1 MKLQSIH
8 VHNFRRFKGAQ
19 TVDLDPNLTVI
30 AAINGAGKTTLL
42 DAVALLLGPFLTRI
56 PKVSGNNLTDDDIC
70 LMHDNAEPF
79 TVLRGTTFA
88 DAKAPQDSPLLN
100 PLRWDRVKRVDQSKA
115 TEKKTDLALRQKPL
129 RAQQDIILLA
139 DYFIERVKKPVPF
152 PVLAY
157 YGTGRAILDVPER
170 RSGFGKDFPRFTAYA
185 GCLSPRTNFRK
196 LFEYFYFLEDT
207 ERREKVE
214 QGNLGYQNAQL
225 TAVRQAITSFLPEY
239 TNPHTVLKP
248 LRFILDSVKD
258 RRPYSIEMLSD
269 GYKTSLAMILDIAI
283 RMVEANPDAGVEA
296 LQTSG
301 IVLIDEIELHLHPS
315 WQQRI
320 IKDLTKTFP
329 NVQFICTTHSPQVL
343 STVPPKCIRTISES
357 GVIADT
363 KCKTYGAES
372 KRILEEL
379 MHVESRPDIHKDELR
394 EFIQI
399 TDAGDWSSP
408 RYLELRA
415 LLANS
420 LGETD
425 PILIEADIKRSF
437 QELEIE

>member
-19 TVDLDPNLTVI
+19 TVELDPSLTVI
-30 AAINGAGKTTLL
+30 AAVNGAGKTTLL
-42 DAVALLLGPFLTRI
+42 DAAALLLGPFLTRI

-70 LMHDNAEPF
+70 LMHDNVEPF
-79 TVLRGTTFA
+79 AALRGATIA
-88 DAKAPQDSPLLN
+88 EAEAPQDSPLLN

-115 TEKKTDLALRQKPL
+115 TEKKTDEALRQNSL
-129 RAQQDIILLA
+129 RGQQDILRLA
-139 DYFIERVKKPVPF
+139 DYFIEHVKDSGLF

-170 RSGFGKDFPRFTAYA
+170 RRGFGKDFPRFTAYA

-214 QGNLGYQNAQL
+214 RGNLDYQNAQL

-248 LRFILDSVKD
+248 LRFMLDSVND
-258 RRPYSIEMLSD
+258 HMPYSIEMLSD
-269 GYKTSLAMILDIAI
+269 GYKTSLAMVMDIAI

-296 LQTSG
+296 LQASG

-320 IKDLTKTFP
+320 IGDLRKTFP
-329 NVQFICTTHSPQVL
+329 KVQFICTTHSPQVL
-343 STVPPKCIRTISES
+343 STVPPECIRTISES
-357 GVIADT
+357 GVVAMT
-363 KCKTYGAES
+363 TCKTYGAES

-379 MHVESRPDIHKDELR
+379 MHVESRPPIHKEELR
-394 EFIQI
+394 QFIQI
-399 TDAGDWSSP
+399 TDAGDWSSE
-408 RYLELRA
+408 RYHELRS
-415 LLANS
+415 LLVNS

-425 PILIEADIKRSF
+425 PVLIEADIKKSF

>member
-19 TVDLDPNLTVI
+19 TVDLDPSLTVI

-42 DAVALLLGPFLTRI
+42 DAAALLLGPFLTRI
-56 PKVSGNNLTDDDIC
+56 PKVSGNNLSDDDIC
-70 LMHDNAEPF
+70 LMHDEAEPF
-79 TVLRGTTFA
+79 AVLRGTTFA

-115 TEKKTDLALRQKPL
+115 TEKKTDLALRQNPL
-129 RAQQDIILLA
+129 RAQQDILRLA

-170 RSGFGKDFPRFTAYA
+170 RRGFVKDFPRFTAYA

-207 ERREKVE
+207 ERREKVD
-214 QGNLGYQNAQL
+214 QGNLNFQNPQL
-225 TAVRQAITSFLPEY
+225 TAVRRAITSFLPEY

-248 LRFILDSVKD
+248 LRFMLDSVKD
-258 RRPYSIEMLSD
+258 HMPYSIEMLSD
-269 GYKTSLAMILDIAI
+269 GYKTSLAMVLDIAI

-329 NVQFICTTHSPQVL
+329 NVQFVCTTHSPQVL
-343 STVPPKCIRTISES
+343 STVPPESIRTISES
-357 GVIADT
+357 GVIAT
-363 KCKTYGAES
+363 TSCKTYGAES

-408 RYLELRA
+408 RYHELRA

-425 PILIEADIKRSF
+425 PVLIEADIKKSF
-437 QELEIE
+437 QELEVE